1 MTTQRFRFFTAGES
15 HGQGLT
21 AIIEG
26 VPAGLNL
33 SESDIATDLA
43 RRQHGHGRGGR
54 MKIEKDQAKITAG
67 VRHGKTLGSPISLW
81 IMNRDW
87 ENWTDRMSITPVEE
101 EIERLNLL
109 KEKELASFL
118 RKNLLK

>member
-33 SESDIATDLA
+33 SESDIAIDFVS
-43 RRQHGHGRGGR
+43 
-54 MKIEKDQAKITAG
+54 ETAMPLCDG
-67 VRHGKTLGSPISLW
+67 FHES
-81 IMNRDW
+81 
-87 ENWTDRMSITPVEE
+87 
-101 EIERLNLL
+101 
-109 KEKELASFL
+109 
-118 RKNLLK
+118 

>member
-26 VPAGLNL
+26 IPAGLEL
-33 SESDIATDLA
+33 SESDIGIDLS

-54 MKIEKDQAKITAG
+54 MKIEK
-67 VRHGKTLGSPISLW
+67 HSLLA
-81 IMNRDW
+81 
-87 ENWTDRMSITPVEE
+87 S
-101 EIERLNLL
+101 ERAARNLL
-109 KEKELASFL
+109 ACKDGT
-118 RKNLLK
+118 